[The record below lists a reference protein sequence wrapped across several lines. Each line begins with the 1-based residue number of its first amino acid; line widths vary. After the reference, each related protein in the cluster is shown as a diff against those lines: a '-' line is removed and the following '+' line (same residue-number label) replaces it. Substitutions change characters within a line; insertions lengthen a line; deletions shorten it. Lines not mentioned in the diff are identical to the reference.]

1 MLKNRSGIKK
11 DFDERSNTGWTTGGH
26 TGEDV
31 NVYAYGPQA
40 EAFSGQIDNTD
51 QAKIIFGLVDGT
63 GQKLRLKIK
72 VLANNKMKKKQNV

>member
-1 MLKNRSGIKK
+1 MSMLIL
-11 DFDERSNTGWTTGGH
+11 
-26 TGEDV
+26 
-31 NVYAYGPQA
+31 QA

-72 VLANNKMKKKQNV
+72 VLVITK

>member
-1 MLKNRSGIKK
+1 MNVRILVGLLA
-11 DFDERSNTGWTTGGH
+11 D

-51 QAKIIFGLVDGT
+51 QAKII
-63 GQKLRLKIK
+63 
-72 VLANNKMKKKQNV
+72 LA